1 MAIPRIREQST
12 NSRVVENSVGAA
24 VVDLSGIS
32 TTSLSKIIERSND
45 GFEPCR
51 ASGHFTRPGGRFRVS
66 KL

>member
-1 MAIPRIREQST
+1 MFRLRRLLLPIDFSERAT
-12 NSRVVENSVGAA
+12 A
-24 VVDLSGIS
+24 VTPYVRN
-32 TTSLSKIIERSND
+32 KIIERSND

>member
-1 MAIPRIREQST
+1 MADGTGHGFATSG
-12 NSRVVENSVGAA
+12 NAG
-24 VVDLSGIS
+24 VDLSVIS
-32 TTSLSKIIERSND
+32 TTSLNKIIERSND